1 MKVISSND
9 MQEVSS
15 VRNTKKQNLRI
26 NSKLNLPFGKEQ
38 IQRKKLDPNYVC
50 GFIDGEGSFSI
61 SIGKHK
67 TLKRG
72 FEVRPE
78 FEIELRK
85 DDQEILERICITIG
99 IGRIYDCQYDRYGW
113 YPHSKY
119 KITSIWD
126 MKEHLFPF
134 LDKHPLQAKKGKSY
148 VLFREIVLMLC
159 DKKHLSD
166 EGFNKIVILR
176 EELRALGKKAKT
188 YHGTVSEFNKK

>member
-1 MKVISSND
+1 
-9 MQEVSS
+9 MQEVSR
-15 VRNTKKQNLRI
+15 VRSTKKVDRRI
-26 NSKLNLPFGKEQ
+26 NPKLNLPFGKEQ

-85 DDQEILERICITIG
+85 DDQEILERILITIG
-99 IGRIYDCQYDRYGW
+99 VGRIYDCQYDRYGW

-126 MKEHLFPF
+126 MKEFLFPF
-134 LDKHPLQAKKGKSY
+134 LDTNPLQAKKGKSY
-148 VLFREIVLMLC
+148 VLFKEIVLMLC
-159 DKKHLSD
+159 EKKHLSD
-166 EGFNKIVILR
+166 EGFNLIVKLR
-176 EELRALGKKAKT
+176 DELRALGKKAKT
-188 YHGTVSEFNKK
+188 YHGTVSEFDKKIE